1 MLLRG
6 SLLTM
11 AMLGMLGGVAAAN
24 PNSPNANA
32 DCFGDHDVTKVVAHH
47 KTIPS
52 GQGSYQK
59 LAGARAYV
67 AAKPGLTGEWL
78 HAQLEQRT
86 SAPQQGTECPLDV
99 PGVSIS
105 VRSAGPG
112 FWVALSANDSQDA
125 KEVLRRT
132 QTLTR

>member
-1 MLLRG
+1 MFLRG
-6 SLLTM
+6 SLLTI

-24 PNSPNANA
+24 PKSP
-32 DCFGDHDVTKVVAHH
+32 DVGCFGDNDVTKVVAHH
-47 KTIPS
+47 KTVPS

-78 HAQLEQRT
+78 HAQLERRS
-86 SAPQQGTECPLDV
+86 SAPQQGTECPLDI

-112 FWVALSANDSQDA
+112 FWVALSATDSQDA
-125 KEVLRRT
+125 KEVLRRAH
-132 QTLTR
+132 TLTR

>member
-1 MLLRG
+1 MLLRS
-6 SLLTM
+6 SLFTI
-11 AMLGMLGGVAAAN
+11 AMLGMFGGVAAA
-24 PNSPNANA
+24 SPKSPDAG
-32 DCFGDHDVTKVVAHH
+32 CFGDHDVTKVVAHH
-47 KTIPS
+47 TTIPS

-78 HAQLEQRT
+78 HAQLERRT
-86 SAPQQGTECPLDV
+86 SAPQQGTECPLDIA
-99 PGVSIS
+99 GVSIS

-112 FWVALSANDSQDA
+112 FWVALSATDSQDA
-125 KEVLRRT
+125 KEVLRRA

>member
-1 MLLRG
+1 MFLRV
-6 SLLTM
+6 SLLSIATL
-11 AMLGMLGGVAAAN
+11 ALLGGGVAAASTE
-24 PNSPNANA
+24 SPKA
-32 DCFGDHDVTKVVAHH
+32 DCFGDQTVTKVVAHH
-47 KTIPS
+47 EPVTA
-52 GQGSYQK
+52 GQGSYQQ

-78 HAQLEQRT
+78 HALLERR
-86 SAPQQGTECPLDV
+86 SSDPQPGTECPLDV

-112 FWVALSANDSQDA
+112 FWVALSSKDSKDA
-125 KEVLRRT
+125 KEVLRRA